1 MQSRS
6 PSSLLFMYFG
16 VVAAA
21 LSVTALGL
29 TAIVKASTASSQASA
44 REKTTLEL
52 QVESSRAIRRALA
65 TPVVTAPLPAITARL
80 ARDLSQTAAA
90 PVQKRAART
99 KLSPEALD
107 AMAMDQSGRY
117 RSAGYDYPVPDR
129 HTQY

>member
-6 PSSLLFMYFG
+6 PSSVLFMYFG

-21 LSVTALGL
+21 LSVIVLGL

-65 TPVVTAPLPAITARL
+65 APMVTAPLPPITARL

-90 PVQKRAART
+90 PVQKKAAHT
-99 KLSPEALD
+99 KLSQEALN
-107 AMAMDQSGRY
+107 AMAMAPSGAPEPPR
-117 RSAGYDYPVPDR
+117 YDYPTSDR